1 MGCAK
6 FKKVCINKWDLKMF
20 KVNYMCEDFPSVSFF
35 KIFKTKEQADVFVD
49 QLGNKLISV
58 MIV

>member
-1 MGCAK
+1 
-6 FKKVCINKWDLKMF
+6 MF

-35 KIFKTKEQADVFVD
+35 KIFKTKEQADAFVD